1 MSEIFSPGV
10 YVWWNS
16 TEELKSDII
25 KAKKFVPPLKRVP
38 GYPLFPGVGSSAP
51 GPRLSPDSLQQKSVS
66 ADHSQIAPA
75 RIRIMNWAQTQRR
88 DRWET
93 SEG

>member
-1 MSEIFSPGV
+1 MRKVGKTIKFIQEMSEIFSPGV
-10 YVWWNS
+10 YVWSNS

-66 ADHSQIAPA
+66 ADHSRIAPA
-75 RIRIMNWAQTQRR
+75 RIRIMN
-88 DRWET
+88 
-93 SEG
+93 